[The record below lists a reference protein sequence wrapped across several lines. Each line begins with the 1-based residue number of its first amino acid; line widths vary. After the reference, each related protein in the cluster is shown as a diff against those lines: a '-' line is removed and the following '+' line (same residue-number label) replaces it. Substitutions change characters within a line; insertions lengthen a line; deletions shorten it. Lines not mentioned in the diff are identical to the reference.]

1 MVAEQTEPPVLRP
14 RDAEDLGEI
23 LRGHPR
29 AVEPLGRGSKRSVG
43 PPVEADPLA
52 LTALAGI
59 VAYEAA
65 ELVLTAGAATPLETV
80 NAALE
85 REGQRLGFEPAD
97 FGPLLGVEAGQTLGG
112 VLTANLA
119 GSRRLTA
126 GGARDHFLGFQAV
139 TGDGLRFKGGGRVV
153 KNVTGYDLPKVLAGS
168 WGTLAVLT
176 EVTLRV
182 VPRPETEVT
191 LILPADGPET
201 AVGLLTAALSSPHD
215 VSAAA
220 FDPARGAAL
229 RVEGFEVSVAARV
242 AGLLELLGRPDAE
255 RLDADWSRRFWR
267 AMGGAEALAPW
278 PVVWRISVPPAA
290 AAGVVAALAP
300 ERYLLDW
307 AGGLIWAAFADTDA
321 ARVRG
326 VLRQGHATLW
336 KAPAPA
342 RLAAPAFPPPPAPV
356 ARALARL
363 KTAFDPGGRL
373 NPGRLPLE
381 APPRG
386 TDAHA
391 DAL

>member
-215 VSAAA
+215 VRPPPSIR
-220 FDPARGAAL
+220 PAVPRCAWKASRCPWL
-229 RVEGFEVSVAARV
+229 RA
-242 AGLLELLGRPDAE
+242 
-255 RLDADWSRRFWR
+255 WR
-267 AMGGAEALAPW
+267 ACSSCSAGPTPSASTRIGRGGSGARWA
-278 PVVWRISVPPAA
+278 VPRRSRP
-290 AAGVVAALAP
+290 GPLSGESRCRP
-300 ERYLLDW
+300 R
-307 AGGLIWAAFADTDA
+307 
-321 ARVRG
+321 
-326 VLRQGHATLW
+326 
-336 KAPAPA
+336 
-342 RLAAPAFPPPPAPV
+342 PPPASSRRSRPSGICS
-356 ARALARL
+356 
-363 KTAFDPGGRL
+363 TGP
-373 NPGRLPLE
+373 
-381 APPRG
+381 
-386 TDAHA
+386 A
-391 DAL
+391 D